1 MRFFLKM
8 LLVLIGAMT
17 CPLFSQKPALPP
29 TGLLCDLLR
38 EPARVVITDANPEF
52 SWIVNDSS
60 RGAVQAAYQIRVA
73 SSQDKLADDQAD
85 FWDSGMVRSDQSVA
99 VTYQG
104 KALKSFTRYWW
115 QVRTWS
121 GANQVSSYS
130 DPQEFRT
137 GNLEAEPR
145 AWPTESKWVQWP
157 DEGQWLLEN
166 RQRSDY
172 HQIAPV
178 RMVRHNDQHFFFDFG
193 KAAFATLKLTL
204 PSAPTADSV
213 TVFLGERCTA
223 DHLVHKNPGVS
234 NIGFKR
240 ITIPLQTDCRE
251 YTLILPRHISHYPNS
266 QVLAEHMLEVAP
278 FRYVEIIDS
287 PCELS
292 LQDVR
297 QVALFYYF
305 DDQASGFRCS
315 DDRLN
320 QVWDLCKYT
329 LKATPFLALYA
340 DGNRE
345 RMPYEADA
353 YIQQLGHYAVD
364 REFSVARYTHQFLLF
379 NASWPT
385 EWQMH
390 TLFIAWADYMQ
401 TGDRETLENY
411 YPDLRAKTLLA
422 LAREDGLI
430 STITGLATPEFGE
443 TIHYRGNALRDIV
456 DWPAGTP
463 PGKKQANNAGPIPEG
478 DRDGYDFKP
487 YNTVVNAFHY
497 RSLVLMEQIAGALG
511 KIEEAMFFAQR
522 AELVRN
528 RFQTA
533 FFDKKRGI
541 YRDGIDSDHASLHA
555 NMFPLAFGLVPAEQI
570 PSVVRFVKSRGMAC
584 SVYGAQYLLDALYP
598 VGEAQYALDLMTSDS
613 QRSWLNMMRVGSTMT
628 TEAWDE
634 YYKPNL
640 TWNHAWGSAPANIVA
655 RQLFGIQPLEPGFRT
670 FKIQPQPANLQWAKI
685 RVPTIRGTVVCDYRT
700 DQDRRTLRV
709 TIPANT
715 IAQIHLDADPKRI
728 LEEGQPIARSKWVEM
743 VSSEDGKTVLKV
755 PAGTFMFSW

>member
-1 MRFFLKM
+1 MRCFLKM
-8 LLVLIGAMT
+8 LLVLIGAIT
-17 CPLFSQKPALPP
+17 CPLYSQKPALPP
-29 TGLLCDLLR
+29 SGLLCDLLH
-38 EPARVVITDANPEF
+38 EPARAVITDANPEF

-60 RGAVQAAYQIRVA
+60 QGAIQTAYQIRVA
-73 SSQDKLADDQAD
+73 SSPDRLADDEAD
-85 FWDSGMVRSDQSVA
+85 LWDSGTVRSDQSVA

-115 QVRTWS
+115 QVRTWNR
-121 GANQVSSYS
+121 ANQVSSYS

-145 AWPTESKWVQWP
+145 AWPAESKWVQWP
-157 DEGQWLLEN
+157 EDGQWLLEN

-172 HQIAPV
+172 QEIAPV
-178 RMVRHNDQHFFFDFG
+178 RMVRHSERHFLFDFG

-213 TVFLGERCTA
+213 TVFLGERSTA

-240 ITIPLQTDCRE
+240 ITLLLEPNRRE
-251 YTLILPRHISHYPNS
+251 YTIILPRHISHYPNS
-266 QVLAEHMLEVAP
+266 QALAEHILEVAP
-278 FRYVEIIDS
+278 FRYAEIIDS

-305 DDQASGFRCS
+305 DDKASEFRCS

-390 TLFIAWADYMQ
+390 TLFMAWADYMQ
-401 TGDRETLENY
+401 TGDSETLERY

-430 STITGLATPEFGE
+430 STVTGLATPEFGE

-463 PGKKQANNAGPIPEG
+463 PGKKQANNAGPTPEG

-487 YNTVVNAFHY
+487 FNTVVNAFHY
-497 RSLVLMEQIAGALG
+497 RSLVLMEQIAGTLG
-511 KIEEAMFFAQR
+511 KTEEATFFAQR
-522 AELVRN
+522 AEQVRN
-528 RFQTA
+528 RFQAA
-533 FFDKKRGI
+533 FFDKARGI

-570 PSVVRFVKSRGMAC
+570 PSVVRFIKSRGMAC
-584 SVYGAQYLLDALYP
+584 SVYGAQYLLDALYG
-598 VGEAQYALDLMTSDS
+598 VGETQYALDLMTLDS
-613 QRSWLNMMRVGSTMT
+613 KRSWLNMIRVGSTMT

-670 FKIQPQPANLQWAKI
+670 LKIQPQLANLQWAKI
-685 RVPTIRGTVVCDYRT
+685 SVPTIRGTVVCDYRA
-700 DQDRRTLRV
+700 DKDRRTLRV
-709 TIPANT
+709 TIPTNT

-728 LEEGQPIARSKWVEM
+728 LEEEQPIARSKWVEM
-743 VSSEDGKTVLKV
+743 VSSKDRKTVLKV
-755 PAGTFMFSW
+755 PAGTFQFSW